1 MADAAAIGPR
11 RADGGSGAVAWLR
24 RTRREGLQNS
34 ALLVLPALIFL
45 LVFFVLPLLRMLQLS
60 IFDPAFTLE
69 HYAEFVEVPAYA
81 AVTWNTFVLAFNVA
95 LICLVVGYP
104 VAYAINS
111 TSPQIRRLVIIP
123 VMLPYLTSLMV
134 RTYAWMVLLGR
145 EGLLNQALGAFDIGP
160 LKLMNNSFGVYVGMV
175 HVLLPL
181 MILPLCSSMTNIDR
195 RVIRA
200 AHSLGA
206 PPWMAFMR
214 VFLPLSLPG
223 VIAGTSLVFIVA
235 LGYFVT
241 PAILGSLENT
251 TISMVIDQQVGVA
264 LNWGFAAALGVVLL
278 LATLV
283 ALGGAMLLASVL
295 ARLLGLGEIRLL
307 GGRA

>member
-1 MADAAAIGPR
+1 MTGAAAVSSE
-11 RADGGSGAVAWLR
+11 RASAGRLTAWLH
-24 RTRREGLQNS
+24 RTRRDGMQNS
-34 ALLVLPALIFL
+34 ALLAVPAVLF
-45 LVFFVLPLLRMLQLS
+45 LVFFFIVPLLRMLQLS
-60 IFDPAFTLE
+60 LLDPNFTLE
-69 HYAEFVEVPAYA
+69 HYSEFVQVPAYA
-81 AVTWNTFVLAFNVA
+81 EVTLNTFLLALNVTA
-95 LICLVVGYP
+95 ICLVLGYP

-145 EGLLNQALGAFDIGP
+145 EGLINQGFGAIGLGPF
-160 LKLMNNSFGVYVGMV
+160 KLMNNSFGVYIGMV

-181 MILPLCSSMTNIDR
+181 MILPLASSMANIDLR
-195 RVIRA
+195 LVRA

-206 PPWMAFMR
+206 PPTMAFRR

-223 VIAGTSLVFIVA
+223 VIAGCSLVFIVA
-235 LGYFVT
+235 LGFFVT
-241 PAILGSLENT
+241 PALLGGLENT

-278 LATLV
+278 CSALV
-283 ALGGAMLLASVL
+283 ALAGAMLFASL
-295 ARLLGLGEIRLL
+295 IGRAFGLGPVRIL
-307 GGRA
+307 GARA

>member
-11 RADGGSGAVAWLR
+11 RDGAGIGVGAWLR

-60 IFDPAFTLE
+60 VFDPAFTLE

-81 AVTWNTFVLAFNVA
+81 SVTANTFLLAFNVA
-95 LICLVVGYP
+95 LICLVLGYP

-111 TSPQIRRLVIIP
+111 TSPQVRRLVIIP

-145 EGLLNQALGAFDIGP
+145 EGLFNQALDVFGIGP

-181 MILPLCSSMTNIDR
+181 MILPLSSSMTNIDR

-206 PPWMAFMR
+206 PPWMAFVR

-223 VIAGTSLVFIVA
+223 VIAGASLVFIVA
-235 LGYFVT
+235 LGFFVT

-283 ALGGAMLLASVL
+283 ALGGAMLLASLL

>member
-1 MADAAAIGPR
+1 MSGAAAASSQ
-11 RADGGSGAVAWLR
+11 RAAPLRGLSTWLQ

-34 ALLVLPALIFL
+34 ALLAIPAVLFL
-45 LVFFVLPLLRMLQLS
+45 LVFFIVPLLRMLQLS
-60 IFDPAFTLE
+60 ILDPDFTLE

-81 AVTWNTFVLAFNVA
+81 HVTANTFLLALNVTA
-95 LICLVVGYP
+95 ICLVFGYP
-104 VAYAINS
+104 VAYALNS
-111 TSPQIRRLVIIP
+111 TSPQMRRLIIIP

-145 EGLLNQALGAFDIGP
+145 EGLVNEAFATVGLGPF
-160 LKLMNNSFGVYVGMV
+160 KLMNNSFGVYVGMV

-181 MILPLCSSMTNIDR
+181 MILPLASAMSNIDR
-195 RVIRA
+195 RLIRA

-206 PPWMAFMR
+206 PPWMAFVR

-235 LGYFVT
+235 LGFFVT
-241 PAILGSLENT
+241 PALLGSLENT
-251 TISMVIDQQVGVA
+251 TISMVIEQQVGVA

-278 LATLV
+278 LAALVTL
-283 ALGGAMLLASVL
+283 AAGMLFASLVGR
-295 ARLLGLGEIRLL
+295 ALGLGPARIL
-307 GGRA
+307 GGRI

>member
-1 MADAAAIGPR
+1 MAGAAAIAPR
-11 RADGGSGAVAWLR
+11 QAGGRTGAAWLR

-34 ALLVLPALIFL
+34 ALLVLPAVAFL
-45 LVFFVLPLLRMLQLS
+45 LVFFVLPMLRMLQLS
-60 IFDPAFTLE
+60 LFDPAFTLE
-69 HYAEFVEVPAYA
+69 HYAEFIEIPAYVS
-81 AVTWNTFVLAFNVA
+81 VTANTFLLAFNVA
-95 LICLVVGYP
+95 LICLVLGYP

-145 EGLLNQALGAFDIGP
+145 EGLLNQTLGTLGIGP

-181 MILPLCSSMTNIDR
+181 MILPLSSGMSNIDR

-206 PPWMAFMR
+206 PPRMAFLR

-235 LGYFVT
+235 LGFFVT
-241 PAILGSLENT
+241 PALLGSLENT

-283 ALGGAMLLASVL
+283 ALTGTMLLASML
-295 ARLLGLGEIRLL
+295 ARLLGLGEIRLF
-307 GGRA
+307 GGRM

>member
-1 MADAAAIGPR
+1 MADAAAIAPR
-11 RADGGSGAVAWLR
+11 RAGGGRAGVAWLQ

-34 ALLVLPALIFL
+34 ALLAVPAVAFL
-45 LVFFVLPLLRMLQLS
+45 LVFFVLPMLRMLQLS

-69 HYAEFVEVPAYA
+69 HYAEFVDTPAYA
-81 AVTWNTFVLAFNVA
+81 SVTANTFLLAFNVA
-95 LICLVVGYP
+95 LICLVLGYP

-111 TSPQIRRLVIIP
+111 ASPQVRRLVIIP

-181 MILPLCSSMTNIDR
+181 MILPLSSAMSNIDR

-206 PPWMAFMR
+206 PPWMAFLR

-241 PAILGSLENT
+241 PAILGGLENT

-283 ALGGAMLLASVL
+283 ALAGAMLLASLL

>member
-1 MADAAAIGPR
+1 MADAAAIAPR
-11 RADGGSGAVAWLR
+11 RAGGGRAGVAWLR

-34 ALLVLPALIFL
+34 ALLAVPAVAFL
-45 LVFFVLPLLRMLQLS
+45 LVFFVLPMLRMLQLS

-69 HYAEFVEVPAYA
+69 HYAEFVDTPAYA
-81 AVTWNTFVLAFNVA
+81 SVTANTFLLAFNVA
-95 LICLVVGYP
+95 LICLVLGYP

-111 TSPQIRRLVIIP
+111 ASPQVRRLVIIP

-181 MILPLCSSMTNIDR
+181 MILPLSSAMSNIDR
-195 RVIRA
+195 RVVRA

-206 PPWMAFMR
+206 PPWMAFVR

-223 VIAGTSLVFIVA
+223 VVAGTSLVFIVA
-235 LGYFVT
+235 LGFFVT

-283 ALGGAMLLASVL
+283 ALAGAMLLASLL

>member
-1 MADAAAIGPR
+1 MADAAAIAPR
-11 RADGGSGAVAWLR
+11 RAGGGRAGVAWLQ

-34 ALLVLPALIFL
+34 ALLAVPAVAFL
-45 LVFFVLPLLRMLQLS
+45 LVFFVLPMLRMLQLS

-69 HYAEFVEVPAYA
+69 HYAEFVDTPAYA
-81 AVTWNTFVLAFNVA
+81 SVTANTFLLAFNVA
-95 LICLVVGYP
+95 LICLVLGYP

-111 TSPQIRRLVIIP
+111 ASPQVRRLVIIP

-181 MILPLCSSMTNIDR
+181 MILPLSSAMSNIDR

-206 PPWMAFMR
+206 PPWMAFVR

-223 VIAGTSLVFIVA
+223 VVAGTSLVFIVA
-235 LGYFVT
+235 LGFFVT

-283 ALGGAMLLASVL
+283 ALAGAMLLASLL